1 MVDPFSEGEAKQIL
15 EVYGRRE
22 LIGREDGKECRVVG
36 RSYVG
41 RAEEREGKCGA
52 VSRTCQRPWIG
63 EKSQGIFRGDST

>member
-41 RAEEREGKCGA
+41 RAEER
-52 VSRTCQRPWIG
+52 G
-63 EKSQGIFRGDST
+63 EMWGSL